1 MGKKKKRAESEAE
14 AEQENKIDIVN
25 GDSHKK
31 DKKKKHKFDKA
42 ALIPTVSVAVPG
54 SIIHNAQ
61 SLELATRVFS
71 LSVFSPSKQI
81 IALCFSFHFLFSFLI
96 MIFCL
101 LKKISVGWSDCSC
114 HDDFPNRRGFIL
126 TLSSSALVDL
136 LYQLM
141 FKYANL
147 IDM

>member
-14 AEQENKIDIVN
+14 AEQENKVDIVN

-31 DKKKKHKFDKA
+31 EKKKKHKVDKG

-101 LKKISVGWSDCSC
+101 
-114 HDDFPNRRGFIL
+114 F
-126 TLSSSALVDL
+126 
-136 LYQLM
+136 
-141 FKYANL
+141 
-147 IDM
+147 